1 MSNDI
6 QGKAIRL
13 ILIDHDPIFRLGLR
27 TCLAQETDLQVLVD
41 VSTVAEALHYLEESF
56 TAGSAAASI
65 DLGIL
70 AVGGADAPEPK
81 MAAIALIQTLQN
93 QYPQLPLLLM
103 DSRLNDEEIH
113 RARQLGVKGYFPKGT
128 DPTVLINAI
137 RQITAGVSDWVGGD
151 IAISAKH
158 PGIPAKQRRLS
169 VSGTPTKTQAKT
181 PAKTQA
187 KTPAAIPVNPRRL
200 WMHDIRVSANRL
212 MDAQIQELD
221 VQLKNVGL
229 SQFDR
234 FFLLGRRRELRVAR
248 WMVNQILPAIS
259 ESETQLTFPNQQSG
273 VSATQIS
280 SVGAKNSTDLST
292 AGSGDL
298 QRFRVGNAP
307 GSSSQIYPLDF
318 PTLKS
323 QLFDRILTKLQ
334 SRLENLTDIPLEID
348 LLKLEKKQ
356 QLFYLILRQFEEIL
370 GTLNYSQIQPDILRE
385 KQEILVTDLWQAV
398 LGEFFGK
405 YASLPIGDRAIDMVP
420 LMEQDTE
427 TVKSSILKRIPQVS
441 ELFAYVLFQTSF
453 TIENVEYLADTPEA
467 LDHAEFLLENFMIQ
481 VANATI
487 YPLLNRFAD
496 VETIKQDF
504 YDRRWMTTRE
514 IERFRNN
521 LSWRYRWQKY
531 WQEPK
536 SIFESQYV
544 LLVFDERGIR
554 KVSSYA
560 PRRQELAQ
568 LNGLQQTVTLWLET
582 RDAIA
587 PRLESMMVFLGS
599 GGRYLLMQLGR
610 GIGLIAQ
617 GIIQGIGNSLQ
628 DLKVKKNRQ
637 P

>member
-41 VSTVAEALHYLEESF
+41 VSTVAEALHYLEEIF
-56 TAGSAAASI
+56 TAGSAATPI

-70 AVGGADAPEPK
+70 AVGGSDAPEPK

-103 DSRLNDEEIH
+103 DSRLNYEEIH

-137 RQITAGVSDWVGGD
+137 RQITAGVSDWVGAD

-158 PGIPAKQRRLS
+158 PGIPAKQQRLS
-169 VSGTPTKTQAKT
+169 VSGTPAG
-181 PAKTQA
+181 
-187 KTPAAIPVNPRRL
+187 TPAAIPVNPRRL
-200 WMHDIRVSANRL
+200 WMHDLRRSANRQ

-221 VQLKNVGL
+221 VQLKNIGL

-248 WMVNQILPAIS
+248 WVVNQILPAIS
-259 ESETQLTFPNQQSG
+259 ESETQLTFPNRQSG
-273 VSATQIS
+273 FSAPNIS
-280 SVGAKNSTDLST
+280 SVAAKNSTDLST

-298 QRFRVGNAP
+298 QQFLAGNAP
-307 GSSSQIYPLDF
+307 GASSQIYPLDF

-334 SRLENLTDIPLEID
+334 SPLENLTDIPLEID

-356 QLFYLILRQFEEIL
+356 QLFYLILRQFEEII
-370 GTLNYSQIQPDILRE
+370 GTLNYSQIQPDALQE
-385 KQEILVTDLWQAV
+385 KQAILVIDLWQAV
-398 LGEFFGK
+398 LVEFFGK
-405 YASLPIGDRAIDMVP
+405 YSSLPIGNQAIDMVP

-427 TVKSSILKRIPQVS
+427 TVKSSILERIPQVS
-441 ELFAYVLFQTSF
+441 ELFAYLLFQTSF

-467 LDHAEFLLENFMIQ
+467 LNHAEFLLENLMIQ

-504 YDRRWMTTRE
+504 YNRRWMTTRE

-617 GIIQGIGNSLQ
+617 GIIQGIGSSLQ

>member
-1 MSNDI
+1 MSNDT

-27 TCLAQETDLQVLVD
+27 TCLAQEPNLQVLVD
-41 VSTVAEALHYLEESF
+41 VSTVAEALHYLETIF
-56 TAGSAAASI
+56 TAGSAATPI

-70 AVGGADAPEPK
+70 AVGGADAAEPE

-103 DSRLNDEEIH
+103 DSRLNHEEIH
-113 RARQLGVKGYFPKGT
+113 RARQSGVKGYFPKGT

-137 RQITAGVSDWVGGD
+137 RQITAGVSDWVGAD
-151 IAISAKH
+151 IA
-158 PGIPAKQRRLS
+158 IPAKQRRLS
-169 VSGTPTKTQAKT
+169 VSGNPAGT
-181 PAKTQA
+181 PAG
-187 KTPAAIPVNPRRL
+187 TPAAIPVNPRRL
-200 WMHDIRVSANRL
+200 WMHDLRGSANRQ

-221 VQLKNVGL
+221 VQLKNIGL

-248 WMVNQILPAIS
+248 WVVNQILPAIS
-259 ESETQLTFPNQQSG
+259 ESETQLTFPNRQSG
-273 VSATQIS
+273 FSEAQIS
-280 SVGAKNSTDLST
+280 SVAAKNSSDLST
-292 AGSGDL
+292 AGAGDL
-298 QRFRVGNAP
+298 QRFRAGNPP
-307 GSSSQIYPLDF
+307 GESSQIYPLDF

-356 QLFYLILRQFEEIL
+356 QLFYLILRQFEEII
-370 GTLNYSQIQPDILRE
+370 GTLNYSQILPDSLQE
-385 KQEILVTDLWQAV
+385 KQEILLRDLWQAV
-398 LGEFFGK
+398 LLEFFGK
-405 YASLPIGDRAIDMVP
+405 YSSLPIGNQAIDMVP

-427 TVKSSILKRIPQVS
+427 TVKSSILERIPQVS
-441 ELFAYVLFQTSF
+441 ELFAYLLFQTSF

-467 LDHAEFLLENFMIQ
+467 LDHAEFLLENLMIQ

-496 VETIKQDF
+496 VETIKQYF

>member
-27 TCLAQETDLQVLVD
+27 TFLAQETDLQVLVD
-41 VSTVAEALHYLEESF
+41 VSTVAEALHYLETIF
-56 TAGSAAASI
+56 TAGAAATPI

-103 DSRLNDEEIH
+103 IDSRLNDEEIH

-137 RQITAGVSDWVGGD
+137 RQITAGVSDWVGAD
-151 IAISAKH
+151 TAISAKH
-158 PGIPAKQRRLS
+158 PGIRAKQPRLS
-169 VSGTPTKTQAKT
+169 VSGTP
-181 PAKTQA
+181 
-187 KTPAAIPVNPRRL
+187 AAIPVQPRRL
-200 WMHDIRVSANRL
+200 WMRDLRVSANRQI
-212 MDAQIQELD
+212 DAQIQELD
-221 VQLKNVGL
+221 VQLKNIDL

-248 WMVNQILPAIS
+248 WVINQILPAMS
-259 ESETQLTFPNQQSG
+259 ESETQLTFPNRHSG
-273 VSATQIS
+273 VSVTQIS
-280 SVGAKNSTDLST
+280 SVPAKNSTDLST

-298 QRFRVGNAP
+298 QRFRAGNAP
-307 GSSSQIYPLDF
+307 GASSQIYPLDF

-356 QLFYLILRQFEEIL
+356 QLFYLILRQFEEII
-370 GTLNYSQIQPDILRE
+370 GTLNYSQIQPDALQE
-385 KQEILVTDLWQAV
+385 KQAILVTDLWQAV
-398 LGEFFGK
+398 LVEFFGK
-405 YASLPIGDRAIDMVP
+405 YSSLPIGDQVLDMIPV
-420 LMEQDTE
+420 MEQDTE
-427 TVKSSILKRIPQVS
+427 TVKSSILERIPQVS
-441 ELFAYVLFQTSF
+441 ELFAYLLFQKSL

-467 LDHAEFLLENFMIQ
+467 LDHAEFLLENLMIQ

-496 VETIKQDF
+496 VEKIKQDF

-536 SIFESQYV
+536 CIFESQYV

-554 KVSSYA
+554 KVFTYA
-560 PRRQELAQ
+560 PRRQELAK

-587 PRLESMMVFLGS
+587 PRLESMMIFLGS

>member
-41 VSTVAEALHYLEESF
+41 VSTVAEALHYLETIFS
-56 TAGSAAASI
+56 AGSAANPI

-81 MAAIALIQTLQN
+81 MAAIALIQTLKN
-93 QYPQLPLLLM
+93 KYPQLPLLLM
-103 DSRLNDEEIH
+103 DSRLNYEEIH

-137 RQITAGVSDWVGGD
+137 RQVTAGVSDWVGGD
-151 IAISAKH
+151 I
-158 PGIPAKQRRLS
+158 PIPAKQRRLS
-169 VSGTPTKTQAKT
+169 VSGTPAG
-181 PAKTQA
+181 
-187 KTPAAIPVNPRRL
+187 TPAAIPVSRRRL
-200 WMHDIRVSANRL
+200 WMRDLRVSANRQ

-221 VQLKNVGL
+221 AQLKNIGL

-234 FFLLGRRRELRVAR
+234 FFLLGRRRELWVAR
-248 WMVNQILPAIS
+248 WIVNQILPAIS
-259 ESETQLTFPNQQSG
+259 EAETQLTFPDRQSG
-273 VSATQIS
+273 FSGAQIS
-280 SVGAKNSTDLST
+280 SVAAKNSTDLT
-292 AGSGDL
+292 NAGAGDL
-298 QRFRVGNAP
+298 QRFRAGNSP
-307 GSSSQIYPLDF
+307 GASSQIYPLDF

-356 QLFYLILRQFEEIL
+356 QLFYLILRQFEEII
-370 GTLNYSQIQPDILRE
+370 GTLNYSQIQPDVLQE
-385 KQEILVTDLWQAV
+385 KQDILVRDLWQAV

-405 YASLPIGDRAIDMVP
+405 YSSLPIGNQAIDMVP

-427 TVKSSILKRIPQVS
+427 TVKASILERIPQVS
-441 ELFAYVLFQTSF
+441 ELFAYLLFQASF

-467 LDHAEFLLENFMIQ
+467 LDHAEFLLENLMVQ

-496 VETIKQDF
+496 VEIIKQDF
-504 YDRRWMTTRE
+504 YDRRWMSTRE

>member
-41 VSTVAEALHYLEESF
+41 VSTVAEALHYLETIFS
-56 TAGSAAASI
+56 AGAAANPI

-70 AVGGADAPEPK
+70 AVGEADAPEPK
-81 MAAIALIQTLQN
+81 MAVSALIQTLKN
-93 QYPQLPLLLM
+93 KYPQLPLLLM
-103 DSRLNDEEIH
+103 DSRLNYEEIH

-128 DPTVLINAI
+128 EPAVLINAI
-137 RQITAGVSDWVGGD
+137 RQVTAGVSDWVGSE
-151 IAISAKH
+151 I
-158 PGIPAKQRRLS
+158 PIPAKQPRLS
-169 VSGTPTKTQAKT
+169 VSGTPART
-181 PAKTQA
+181 PTGTA
-187 KTPAAIPVNPRRL
+187 AAIPVNRRRL
-200 WMHDIRVSANRL
+200 WMRDLRVSANRL

-221 VQLKNVGL
+221 AQLKNIDL

-234 FFLLGRRRELRVAR
+234 FFLLGRRREIRAAR
-248 WMVNQILPAIS
+248 WIVNQILPALS
-259 ESETQLTFPNQQSG
+259 ESETQLTFPVQQSG
-273 VSATQIS
+273 FSAAQIS
-280 SVGAKNSTDLST
+280 SVAAKNSTDLST
-292 AGSGDL
+292 AGAGDL
-298 QRFRVGNAP
+298 QRFRAGNAP
-307 GSSSQIYPLDF
+307 GLSSQIYPLDF

-356 QLFYLILRQFEEIL
+356 QLFYLILRQFEEII
-370 GTLNYSQIQPDILRE
+370 GDLNYSQIQPDVLPEKRTIL
-385 KQEILVTDLWQAV
+385 LTDLWQAV
-398 LGEFFGK
+398 LEEFFGK
-405 YASLPIGDRAIDMVP
+405 YSSLPIGNQVIDMIP
-420 LMEQDTE
+420 LMKQDTE
-427 TVKSSILKRIPQVS
+427 TVKSSILERIPLVS
-441 ELFAYVLFQTSF
+441 ELLAYLLFQTSF
-453 TIENVEYLADTPEA
+453 NIENVEYLADTSEA
-467 LDHAEFLLENFMIQ
+467 LDHAEFLLENLMIQ

-487 YPLLNRFAD
+487 YPLLNRLAD
-496 VETIKQDF
+496 VEKIKQDF
-504 YDRRWMTTRE
+504 YERRWLSTRE

-536 SIFESQYV
+536 CIFESKYV

-582 RDAIA
+582 QDAIA
-587 PRLESMMVFLGS
+587 PRLESMMVFIGS

-610 GIGLIAQ
+610 GIGLIVQ
-617 GIIQGIGNSLQ
+617 GIIQGIGNSLS
-628 DLKVKKNRQ
+628 DLKAKKNRQ
-637 P
+637 L